1 MHLNYSYC
9 IMKKIRLVLIL
20 MLPLLFMDVSA
31 ETRLNLRGG
40 LSLTNND
47 ISRITAESVQDEENY
62 SGFFIGPALTFETE
76 HLLGFDVGILYQQT
90 GMKGLDKLGQEI
102 SYKQEFLEIP
112 LSLRLKF
119 GLRNVCLIGQ
129 FGPQWNFSLG
139 DVQTFFEDGTEIES
153 DKIITTG
160 NLGAGVRLFDKFEA
174 MLNFNVPWKIISD
187 NTDDFQK
194 MGDLI
199 GDYKTV
205 QFVIGW
211 RF

>member
-1 MHLNYSYC
+1 
-9 IMKKIRLVLIL
+9 
-20 MLPLLFMDVSA
+20 
-31 ETRLNLRGG
+31 
-40 LSLTNND
+40 
-47 ISRITAESVQDEENY
+47 
-62 SGFFIGPALTFETE
+62 
-76 HLLGFDVGILYQQT
+76 
-90 GMKGLDKLGQEI
+90 MKGLDELGQEI

>member
-62 SGFFIGPALTFETE
+62 SGFFIGPALTFEAE
-76 HLLGFDVGILYQQT
+76 HLLGFDVGILYQRT